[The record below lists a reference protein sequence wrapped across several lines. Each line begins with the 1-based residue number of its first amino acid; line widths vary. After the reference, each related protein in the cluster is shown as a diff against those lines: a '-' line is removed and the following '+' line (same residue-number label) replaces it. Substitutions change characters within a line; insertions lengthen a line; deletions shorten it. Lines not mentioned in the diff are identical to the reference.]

1 MFKNKIRANKLL
13 SSFAI
18 VLVLSCSALAQQR
31 TWKTFSPDNDA
42 WSILS
47 PCAMKPDAEALEM
60 PSTKG
65 SYSCNESSGF
75 FSVVYRDNSKWK
87 LTLAKPFVKSYYRK
101 IRNSFIKSTRGELV
115 KDEEFSN
122 GTVSGR
128 EVYIKMQYDR
138 VFSRVNTSKTTYRME
153 RLRMF
158 FQDNRF
164 YLLIAIL
171 PEDEIDNAET
181 NNYFNSFVAK

>member
-1 MFKNKIRANKLL
+1 MFNSQIRTNKLL
-13 SSFAI
+13 SSF
-18 VLVLSCSALAQQR
+18 VVLLVLSCSAFAQQR
-31 TWKTFSPDNDA
+31 AWKTFSPDNGA

-47 PCAMKPDAEALEM
+47 PCVMKPDAEALES

-65 SYSCNESSGF
+65 SYSCNDSSGF

-87 LTLAKPFVKSYYRK
+87 FSLAKPFIKSYYRK

-122 GTVSGR
+122 GSVNGR
-128 EVYIKMQYDR
+128 EVYIKMQSDR
-138 VFSRVNTSKTTYRME
+138 VFSRVNTNKTTYRME

-158 FQDNRF
+158 FQGNRF
-164 YLLIAIL
+164 YLLVAIL